1 MSPAVKYNYALVQS
15 YLLVLIAFSMP
26 FSIKVNTWL
35 ILLCALH
42 YVCDKQLLQKAKQV
56 AKDRYVQLLFLFFLA
71 HVISYFLS
79 SNKTEGFAIVER
91 RGSLFILPFLV
102 YGHQQAVI
110 KKTALGFVAGVIA
123 VFLVCILTA
132 CINYSAAP
140 DVSVFFYQQLTAV
153 VDFNAVYMAAY
164 CLIGLHAL
172 LYYFKS
178 LPKAVSILGI
188 FVLLLFCLL
197 LNSKMMLF
205 ILFAGLVVYSFQ
217 FFSKK
222 TALVISGFGLA
233 GILATGL
240 GVPNIKE
247 RMAVELSSNFHV
259 LQQDTFRYDTPF
271 TGTSLRLL
279 FWKFAFEIQ
288 SQHKGWLTGMNT
300 GDFQDALNK
309 KYIETNLYT
318 GNPELHDT
326 GYLGYGPHNQYV
338 EVLFSMGI
346 IVLFLFLYILIY
358 YFKNALRQGNYMGTQ
373 VMLLF
378 LFFFFTESVL
388 SVNKGIVPFVF
399 FTVLFL
405 LPKSNVLD
413 RQSTESS

>member
-1 MSPAVKYNYALVQS
+1 MQ
-15 YLLVLIAFSMP
+15 
-26 FSIKVNTWL
+26 
-35 ILLCALH
+35 
-42 YVCDKQLLQKAKQV
+42 
-56 AKDRYVQLLFLFFLA
+56 DRYVQFLFLFFLA
-71 HVISYFLS
+71 HIISYVLS
-79 SNKTEGFAIVER
+79 SNKPEGFAIVER
-91 RGSLFILPFLV
+91 RGSLFILPFLL
-102 YGHQQAVI
+102 YGHQPATI
-110 KKTALGFVAGVIA
+110 KKTALWFVAGVVTA
-123 VFLVCILTA
+123 FVVCILNA
-132 CINYSAAP
+132 CISYSAGKDA
-140 DVSVFFYQQLTAV
+140 SVFFYQQLTAV
-153 VDFNAVYMAAY
+153 IDFNAVYMAAY

-178 LPKAVSILGI
+178 LPKAVSIPGVLI
-188 FVLLLFCLL
+188 LLLFCLL
-197 LNSKMMLF
+197 LNSKMMLL
-205 ILFAGLVVYSFQ
+205 ILFAGLLVYSFQ

-222 TALVISGFGLA
+222 TALIVSGLGLA
-233 GILATGL
+233 GILATGF

-247 RMAVELSSNFHV
+247 RMTVELSSNFQV
-259 LQQDTFRYDTPF
+259 LQQGTFRYDTPF

-288 SQHKGWLTGMNT
+288 SQHKAWLTGMNT

-326 GYLGYGPHNQYV
+326 GYLGYGPHNQYI

-346 IVLFLFLYILIY
+346 IVLILFLYLLIY

-378 LFFFFTESVL
+378 MLFFFSESVL

-405 LPKSNVLD
+405 QPKANVLKG
-413 RQSTESS
+413 QSTESS